1 MVRSLTHVLHASSKS
16 SKATKP
22 SRDSKYLLL
31 SVYAG
36 FNLTAVKIIKII
48 TMEN

>member
-1 MVRSLTHVLHASSKS
+1 MVRSLTHLLHAASKS
-16 SKATKP
+16 SEATKP
-22 SRDSKYLLL
+22 SEDSKYLHL